1 MTATFNPQ
9 PKPRPRA
16 LDKQDRVKR
25 KQSVEDRE
33 NAIVKARSYGQ
44 CEVRE
49 MSLVRDSFVRETTG
63 RSFLTLGR
71 RCARRASQIHH
82 FLGGSGRRGIG
93 ESAKAENKLHVCDK
107 CHDEITRHILQ
118 PHWTQVE
125 NRAGTSYFIRVK

>member
-33 NAIVKARSYGQ
+33 NAIVKARSTGQ
-44 CEVRE
+44 CEARGQLMFHAQ
-49 MSLVRDSFVRETTG
+49 MSE
-63 RSFLTLGR
+63 LTPLPR
-71 RCARRASQIHH
+71 KRCARRASQIHH
-82 FLGGSGRRGIG
+82 LLGGSGRRGVG

-107 CHDEITRHILQ
+107 CHDEITRHILR

>member
-25 KQSVEDRE
+25 KQSVEARE
-33 NAIVKARSYGQ
+33 NATVKARSTGQ

-49 MSLVRDSFVRETTG
+49 VVTFRDAP
-63 RSFLTLGR
+63 LGWTPVTYP
-71 RCARRASQIHH
+71 CCRRASQIHH